1 MLRDTLHLE
10 RVLLGMMRG
19 EYLVEDDDGAV
30 SIASGEYE
38 ALAIRG
44 PRHVRKLIIM
54 QLRQQ
59 THRPRLLRIIDR
71 NRVHRHH
78 REQHPIWER
87 EDRCRAWGC
96 ESAGVPAGGR
106 E

>member
-1 MLRDTLHLE
+1 MMLRDTLHLE

-44 PRHVRKLIIM
+44 PAG
-54 QLRQQ
+54 
-59 THRPRLLRIIDR
+59 
-71 NRVHRHH
+71 
-78 REQHPIWER
+78 R
-87 EDRCRAWGC
+87 EDVSQSTR
-96 ESAGVPAGGR
+96 GR
-106 E
+106 SETQGEEAKHKGEEAKHNWEEAK